1 MANGD
6 RKKGRENKKP
16 KQPAKITAKSDYQL
30 RKGEVVAAPYQSK
43 RK

>member
-1 MANGD
+1 MASGD

-16 KQPAKITAKSDYQL
+16 KQPAKSTVKSDYQA
-30 RKGEVVAAPYQSK
+30 RKGEVVAAPYQGK